1 VYQSGQTVMKSR
13 WIINLLLIVAIGIL
27 ILVAYF
33 EPGIDEQAEVPAIT
47 KLKKYQLHRIH
58 LNRPVRDDLV
68 LVKTTTQG
76 WVIEH
81 TPELPADDYQVNA
94 LQRLAEQETVRS
106 YSAAE
111 LDLGQLQLDPPYATA
126 ILNDTAIEFG
136 NLDPLQGLRYVRI
149 ADQVHLIPDLYLQLI
164 EASYTQF
171 VRRRLFA
178 DNTRLARIALPGFT
192 IAKTDQGWTV
202 DPQQEVS
209 ADHLQQFVDRWQLA
223 VGLNI
228 QAADSTMEGESVEL
242 VEADT
247 GHSVNFVIGAREPEL
262 VLVRRD
268 LGIQYRMGGSGG
280 SLLSLTAPEPNDQ
293 E

>member
-1 VYQSGQTVMKSR
+1 MKSR
-13 WIINLLLIVAIGIL
+13 WIINLLLLVAIGIL
-27 ILVAYF
+27 VLVAYF
-33 EPGIDEQAEVPAIT
+33 EPGIDEQAAAPAIT
-47 KLKKYQLHRIH
+47 ELKMDQLHRIH

-68 LVKTTTQG
+68 LVKTATQG

-81 TPELPADDYQVNA
+81 TPELPADDYQMNA
-94 LQRLAEQETVRS
+94 LRKLAEQEAVRS
-106 YSAAE
+106 YPAAE

-149 ADQVHLIPDLYLQLI
+149 ADQVHLIPDLYLHLI

-178 DNTRLARIALPGFT
+178 DNTRLARIALPGFA
-192 IAKTDQGWTV
+192 INKTDQDWTV
-202 DPQQEVS
+202 DPQQKVS
-209 ADHLQQFVDRWQLA
+209 ADLLQQFVDRWQLA
-223 VGLNI
+223 AGLNI
-228 QAADSTMEGESVEL
+228 QAADSTVEGESVEL

-247 GHSVNFVIGAREPEL
+247 GHSINFVIGAREPEL
-262 VLVRRD
+262 VLVRPD
-268 LGIQYRMGGSGG
+268 LGIQYRMGELGG
-280 SLLSLTAPEPNDQ
+280 SLLSLSEPEYDNQ

>member
-1 VYQSGQTVMKSR
+1 MKSR
-13 WIINLLLIVAIGIL
+13 WIINLLLLVAIGIL
-27 ILVAYF
+27 VLVAYF
-33 EPGIDEQAEVPAIT
+33 EPGIDEQAAAPAIT
-47 KLKKYQLHRIH
+47 ELKMDQLHRIH

-68 LVKTTTQG
+68 LVKTATQG
-76 WVIEH
+76 WIIKH
-81 TPELPADDYQVNA
+81 TPELPADDYQMNA
-94 LQRLAEQETVRS
+94 LRKLAEQEAVRS
-106 YSAAE
+106 YPAAE

-136 NLDPLQGLRYVRI
+136 NLDPLHGLRYVRI
-149 ADQVHLIPDLYLQLI
+149 ANQVHLIPDLYLQLI

-178 DNTRLARIALPGFT
+178 DNTRLARIALPGFA
-192 IAKTDQGWTV
+192 INKTDQDWTV

-223 VGLNI
+223 AGLNI
-228 QAADSTMEGESVEL
+228 QAADSTVEGERVEL

-247 GHSVNFVIGAREPEL
+247 GHSINFVIGAREPEL
-262 VLVRRD
+262 VLVRPD
-268 LGIQYRMGGSGG
+268 LGIQYRMGELGG
-280 SLLSLTAPEPNDQ
+280 SLLSLSEPEYGNQ